1 MNHQDHATLSPGTK
15 IDQYV
20 ITNVLGRGGFG
31 ITYLVHDESLQKD
44 FALKEFFPED
54 LVIREGSA
62 IRFTA
67 KPHSESD
74 YLWGLK
80 KFYDEARLLAQFN
93 HTNIVSVRR
102 VFEANNS
109 AYMLL
114 DFVKGSTLEKWLQGL
129 DSPPTQE
136 ELDLISAPLL
146 NALELVHANKTW
158 HLDISPDNIMI
169 RAADGAPILLD
180 FGASRFEIKQHSQL
194 VSALV
199 FKSGYSAPEQ
209 YTSNAD
215 RYGAWTD
222 IYAFSATLYRALAGT
237 RPIEATSRQLADELK
252 PAAEVGR
259 GRYRESFLKA
269 VDWALKLPP
278 RERPQNIAQWRK
290 ELLAGSG
297 RVPMAKTRVLDGR
310 TRILEGDVTG
320 YSPPAARPAPAPDPA
335 QKPARSRDVQRDQ
348 RTVIAGVAAGAVLLL
363 LGLGIGADRYAP
375 GSAINPVTY
384 VKAVARLIAGV
395 PPEPAVCGAGGS
407 SESCWG
413 AIVEKNGGVFA
424 RVKEPSKVEAENGA
438 MNLCAQ
444 RLGAGGCRVTAILSR
459 KECWALFEVPSN
471 PADWRGASGPTVEQ
485 AMANARSSCE
495 GDYGYCRMGMTFCA
509 DGSNRTGGTE

>member
-1 MNHQDHATLSPGTK
+1 MSPLDPATLSKGTK

-20 ITNVLGRGGFG
+20 VTSVLGRGGFG

-67 KPHSESD
+67 KPHSEAD

-93 HTNIVSVRR
+93 HGNIVSVRR

-114 DFVKGSTLEKWLQGL
+114 DFIKGSTLEKWLQGL

-169 RAADGAPILLD
+169 RASDGAPILLD

-222 IYAFSATLYRALAGT
+222 IYACGATIYRAIAGS
-237 RPIEATSRQLADELK
+237 RPIEATSRQIQDELQ
-252 PAAEVGR
+252 PAEEVGK
-259 GRYRESFLKA
+259 GRYRPTFLKA
-269 VDWALKLPP
+269 VDWALELRP
-278 RERPQNIAQWRK
+278 RDRPQNIAEWRK
-290 ELLAGSG
+290 ELLAGG
-297 RVPMAKTRVLDGR
+297 GPVPLAKTRVLEGR
-310 TRILEGDVTG
+310 TRIVESAEL
-320 YSPPAARPAPAPDPA
+320 PAPKPVLEPAPFVRPSR
-335 QKPARSRDVQRDQ
+335 KPAFDRRAS
-348 RTVIAGVAAGAVLLL
+348 AVALGVLLL
-363 LGLGIGADRYAP
+363 GAGISADRYAP
-375 GSAINPVTY
+375 DLQYNPVTL
-384 VKAVARLIAGV
+384 VRKAMV
-395 PPEPAVCGAGGS
+395 GS
-407 SESCWG
+407 TPLSAPGCSGTSDSCWG
-413 AIVEKNGGVFA
+413 AVVEKNGGIFA
-424 RVKEPSKVEAENGA
+424 RIKEPSREAAENGA
-438 MNLCAQ
+438 MSLCAEKV
-444 RLGAGGCRVTAILSR
+444 GPGGCRVSAVLSK

-471 PADWRGASGPTVEQ
+471 TADWRSAAGPTVEE
-485 AMANARSSCE
+485 AKANAKASCE
-495 GDYGYCRMGMTFCA
+495 SNFGYCRIAMTFCA
-509 DGSNRTGGTE
+509 DGSNRAGESD

>member
-1 MNHQDHATLSPGTK
+1 MSPHDPATLSKGTK

-20 ITNVLGRGGFG
+20 VNSVLGRGGFG

-136 ELDLISAPLL
+136 ELDLITAPLL

-158 HLDISPDNIMI
+158 HLDISPDNVMI
-169 RAADGAPILLD
+169 RATDGAPILLD

-222 IYAFSATLYRALAGT
+222 IYAFGATVYRAIAGS
-237 RPIEATSRQLADELK
+237 RPIEATSRQIQDELR
-252 PAAEVGR
+252 PAEEVGK
-259 GRYRESFLKA
+259 GRYRPTFLKA
-269 VDWALKLPP
+269 VDWALELRP
-278 RERPQNIAQWRK
+278 RDRPQNIAQWRK
-290 ELLAGSG
+290 ELLAGG
-297 RVPMAKTRVLDGR
+297 GPVPLAKTRVLDGR
-310 TRILEGDVTG
+310 TRIIESGDL
-320 YSPPAARPAPAPDPA
+320 PAPRPVSQPSAPVARP
-335 QKPARSRDVQRDQ
+335 SRQLPFDR
-348 RTVIAGVAAGAVLLL
+348 RAGVAIGALGVLLL
-363 LGLGIGADRYAP
+363 GAGISADRYAP
-375 GSAINPVTY
+375 DLHYNPVTLAR
-384 VKAVARLIAGV
+384 KAMT
-395 PPEPAVCGAGGS
+395 GAMSVSAPQCSGA

-413 AIVEKNGGVFA
+413 VIVEKNGGVFA
-424 RVKEPSKVEAENGA
+424 RIKEPSREEAETGA
-438 MNLCAQ
+438 MSLCAEKV
-444 RLGAGGCRVTAILSR
+444 GAGGCRVTAVLSK

-471 PADWRGASGPTVEQ
+471 PADWRSASGPTVDD
-485 AMANARSSCE
+485 AKANAKASCE
-495 GDYGYCRMGMTFCA
+495 SNYGYCRIAMTFCA
-509 DGSNRTGGTE
+509 DGGNRIGGTD

>member
-1 MNHQDHATLSPGTK
+1 MNQDISTLSAGTK

-20 ITNVLGRGGFG
+20 VTRVLGRGGFG

-93 HTNIVSVRR
+93 HANIVSVRR

-114 DFVKGSTLEKWLQGL
+114 DFVKGSTLEKWLHGR

-136 ELDLISAPLL
+136 ELDLIAAPLL
-146 NALELVHANKTW
+146 NALELVHANRTW
-158 HLDISPDNIMI
+158 HLDISPDNIMV
-169 RAADGAPILLD
+169 RATDGAPILLD

-222 IYAFSATLYRALAGT
+222 IYAFAATLYRALSGN
-237 RPIEATSRQLADELK
+237 RPIEATSRQLTDELQ
-252 PAAEVGR
+252 PAELVGK
-259 GRYRESFLKA
+259 GRYRDTFLKS
-269 VDWALKLPP
+269 VDWALELPP
-278 RERPQNIAQWRK
+278 RDRPQSISEWRK
-290 ELLAGSG
+290 ELLAGG
-297 RVPMAKTRVLDGR
+297 GPVPLAKTRVLEGR
-310 TRILEGDVTG
+310 TRIIDSADSSS
-320 YSPPAARPAPAPDPA
+320 YAPAPRASPG
-335 QKPARSRDVQRDQ
+335 PGPRRSWQIPFSPRA
-348 RTVIAGVAAGAVLLL
+348 TVGASIAALCVVLL
-363 LGLGIGADRYAP
+363 GAGISTDRFAP
-375 GSAINPVTY
+375 DHRLNPITY
-384 VKAVARLIAGV
+384 VKMAGRSLLGGV
-395 PPEPAVCGAGGS
+395 PAPLPQCASVASGD
-407 SESCWG
+407 SCWG
-413 AIVEKNGGVFA
+413 VIVEKNGGVFA
-424 RVKEPSKVEAENGA
+424 RVKEPSKEEAESGA
-438 MNLCAQ
+438 LNLCAQ
-444 RLGAGGCRVTAILSR
+444 RAGGGGCRVIAVLSK

-471 PADWRGASGPTVEQ
+471 PADWRSASGATVDD
-485 AMANARSSCE
+485 AKASAKSICE
-495 GDYGYCRMGMTFCA
+495 NNYGYCRIAVSFCA
-509 DGSNRTGGTE
+509 DGSNRFGGTD